1 MSSGRDLVEEFL
13 SCGLWPLSHGWDVGA
28 TEMWSMPF
36 KENVLVRSPTFTIE
50 LHGRDVGAF
59 INEVEAEVVK
69 LVGKYSMNIEMPKS

>member
-1 MSSGRDLVEEFL
+1 MGCGGYRDAV
-13 SCGLWPLSHGWDVGA
+13 D
-28 TEMWSMPF
+28 PF